1 MAQEIDYQDPAVFHG
16 VTSSLI
22 GLKGV
27 IVMNDK
33 LLQELELID
42 VQLNTIIKNQVL
54 ICQKIKELKMQQRE
68 KAAVLSPG
76 QG

>member
-1 MAQEIDYQDPAVFHG
+1 MD
-16 VTSSLI
+16 
-22 GLKGV
+22 
-27 IVMNDK
+27 DK

-54 ICQKIKELKMQQRE
+54 INQKIEELEMQQRE
-68 KAAVLSPG
+68 KAAALSSG

>member
-1 MAQEIDYQDPAVFHG
+1 MD
-16 VTSSLI
+16 
-22 GLKGV
+22 
-27 IVMNDK
+27 DK

-54 ICQKIKELKMQQRE
+54 IYQKIEELEMQQRE
-68 KAAVLSPG
+68 KAAALTSG

>member
-1 MAQEIDYQDPAVFHG
+1 
-16 VTSSLI
+16 
-22 GLKGV
+22 
-27 IVMNDK
+27 MNDK

>member
-1 MAQEIDYQDPAVFHG
+1 MD
-16 VTSSLI
+16 
-22 GLKGV
+22 
-27 IVMNDK
+27 DK

-54 ICQKIKELKMQQRE
+54 IYQKIEELEMQQRE
-68 KAAVLSPG
+68 KAAAFSSG

>member
-1 MAQEIDYQDPAVFHG
+1 MD
-16 VTSSLI
+16 
-22 GLKGV
+22 
-27 IVMNDK
+27 DK

-54 ICQKIKELKMQQRE
+54 IYQKIEELEMRQRE
-68 KAAVLSPG
+68 KAAALSSG

>member
-1 MAQEIDYQDPAVFHG
+1 MD
-16 VTSSLI
+16 
-22 GLKGV
+22 
-27 IVMNDK
+27 DK

-54 ICQKIKELKMQQRE
+54 IYQKIEEMEMQQRE
-68 KAAVLSPG
+68 KAAALSSG

>member
-1 MAQEIDYQDPAVFHG
+1 MD
-16 VTSSLI
+16 
-22 GLKGV
+22 
-27 IVMNDK
+27 DK

-54 ICQKIKELKMQQRE
+54 IYQKIEELEMQQRE
-68 KAAVLSPG
+68 KAAALASG

>member
-1 MAQEIDYQDPAVFHG
+1 MD
-16 VTSSLI
+16 
-22 GLKGV
+22 
-27 IVMNDK
+27 DK

-54 ICQKIKELKMQQRE
+54 IYQKIEELEMQQRE
-68 KAAVLSPG
+68 KAAALSSG